1 MIALFLMLAAQVAPN
16 AALPAKQRDCVRA
29 VGSEIMVC
37 GTPPEQ
43 QQQQQAQQGIYRLPR
58 VGRPAYGPL
67 PGAST
72 DLGGGVRASLRGQ
85 ATNSGRAAARRNKPV
100 ATLSV
105 PF

>member
-1 MIALFLMLAAQVAPN
+1 MIALFLLLAAQAAPE
-16 AALPAKQRDCVRA
+16 AALHPARQRDCVRA

-37 GTPPEQ
+37 GTPPA
-43 QQQQQAQQGIYRLPR
+43 QQAQQSQPTYRLPR
-58 VGRPAYGPL
+58 LGPRGYGPAV
-67 PGAST
+67 PGASA
-72 DLGGGVRASLRGQ
+72 DLGGGVRGSLRGQ